1 MDGTTAVST
10 TRAEEPSMMA
20 AIRSGS
26 TLVTELATSAASCGS
41 GMVTSICTTSVEFT
55 APAEIIPC
63 ISV

>member
-1 MDGTTAVST
+1 
-10 TRAEEPSMMA
+10 MMA